1 MNKLLRKLAWCQIP
15 FTYGSA
21 IESDEDRKSHRLHS
35 DVVKFVRFNGMI
47 SSIQMFIA
55 LITVSFAITLSV
67 YLSAKFDGTVNL
79 LALIVYMIL
88 GLVAMFVF
96 NVHRDRVLVP
106 TIEEGGNR
114 DNLTLIGI
122 TIFYVLGCLLDM
134 FNTIT
139 SISCDGVWR
148 ICNDGYIYVSY
159 VTEIIFHILRIAYL
173 GGETMFCISFNR
185 STFSDKPLTR
195 YGLMFLQAVNISLW
209 FDALVHESGHKF
221 TAQPRMSRFSRRC
234 LADNMNVSVEV
245 IDCVY
250 HNNTLYHMAKTYVSP
265 TFLPF
270 TIEFTLLAGECLC
283 HWFFHCASSIV
294 LANSDASDTRVVYT
308 DSGIAEDDVDS
319 IREEQKPHESLP
331 ASTVSGDFD
340 SSEEDSEETR
350 PLLQNTDQPSR
361 TSMCKSDFVL
371 VIIILLNVLLGVL
384 AILPKVPGL
393 QGVPHYQNLFSS
405 YLFVFWLCM
414 TASMAV
420 GYQVSRGFRYDRKA
434 TFGGLDYLLLLS
446 SVGPL
451 AFDTFTLIALFG
463 QLQQHHHPN
472 ATIPN
477 LNNSASTG
485 VTLSLELCN
494 AFDTY
499 FQVAFSLFAGR
510 IILSSTNTTSSKAAI
525 FKCVILFLAVANGSL
540 WLVSTFNAFE
550 TGRDLQVNY
559 FGVNGWA
566 IINNVV
572 TPLSLFFR
580 FNSCILFTR
589 LYMRLRRDNDKSK
602 NTTATTEHG

>member
-1 MNKLLRKLAWCQIP
+1 MNKLLRTLAWCQIP
-15 FTYGSA
+15 FTYGSP
-21 IESDEDRKSHRLHS
+21 IENDADRKSHRFQS
-35 DVVKFVRFNGMI
+35 DVVKFVRFNGMM

-67 YLSAKFDGTVNL
+67 YLSVKFDGTVNL
-79 LALIVYMIL
+79 LVLIVYMIL

-96 NVHRDRVLVP
+96 NVHRDRVLIP
-106 TIEEGGNR
+106 TVEEREKR

-148 ICNDGYIYVSY
+148 ICNDSYIYVSY

-185 STFSDKPLTR
+185 STFSDKPSTR
-195 YGLMFLQAVNISLW
+195 YGLMFLQAANISLW
-209 FDALVHESGHKF
+209 FDALVHESGHMF
-221 TAQPRMSRFSRRC
+221 TTQPRMSRFSRHC
-234 LADNMNVSVEV
+234 LADNKNVSVEV

-250 HNNTLYHMAKTYVSP
+250 HNNTLYHMAKTYISP

-283 HWFFHCASSIV
+283 HWFFHCASIV
-294 LANSDASDTRVVYT
+294 VLTNGDTSVTRVYI

-350 PLLQNTDQPSR
+350 PLLQNTGQSSR
-361 TSMCKSDFVL
+361 TSMFKSNLVL
-371 VIIILLNVLLGVL
+371 VIIIVLNVLLGVL

-393 QGVPHYQNLFSS
+393 EGVPHYQNLFSC
-405 YLFVFWLCM
+405 YLFGFWLCM

-463 QLQQHHHPN
+463 QPQQHHHLN
-472 ATIPN
+472 ATLPS
-477 LNNSASTG
+477 LSNSASTG

-494 AFDTY
+494 AVDTY

-510 IILSSTNTTSSKAAI
+510 IILSSTNTMSSKAAI

-540 WLVSTFNAFE
+540 WLVSTFNVFE
-550 TGRDLQVNY
+550 TGQDLQVDY

-589 LYMRLRRDNDKSK
+589 LYLRLRRDNEKSR
-602 NTTATTEHG
+602 NTTVTTENG